1 MRYCM
6 SNNAISGIGSG
17 AVSVPETLDV
27 PMAAGNFGKT
37 AKGGGGT
44 WLDKKSIPVWY
55 NRAGKV

>member
-37 AKGGGGT
+37 AKRGGG
-44 WLDKKSIPVWY
+44 DM
-55 NRAGKV
+55 A